1 MNKILSTKA
10 LTSEQ
15 GDKIINDFSVED
27 YANRDSSEI
36 QATISL
42 LKKFGEETETKIEDL
57 AVSSGQT
64 ELIAKAKSIDNIIKN
79 LFSILAARV
88 EPENLDDKTLL
99 NITKDDVVQ
108 ENGETHTNE
117 VVDSTLMFV
126 TEIKYH
132 FASVEDYNTNKNVHL
147 TEEVYYENLV
157 RKFLQ
162 LELSICFKIGPFRL
176 SSFESDVAE
185 EIVDKNVQW
194 HTLVSIIKADVVK
207 LNSLLNLYPEK
218 REILLDAGY
227 IVKEHNVKTKA
238 PGRVQLSLFDEEE
251 EVVNVIPDDEAIDDS
266 LGDIFDDDVPSSD
279 TPVNDTPVNDTPL
292 TVTIDEAV
300 VPTADVGP
308 APEEH
313 DHLSDA
319 ASNRD
324 YDLPF

>member
-15 GDKIINDFSVED
+15 GDKIINDFSIED

-42 LKKFGEETETKIEDL
+42 LKKFGEETEAKIEDL
-57 AVSSGQT
+57 AVSSGQA
-64 ELIAKAKSIDNIIKN
+64 ELIEKAKSIDNIVKN
-79 LFSILAARV
+79 LFGILADRV
-88 EPENLDDKTLL
+88 EPENLDDKTLM

-108 ENGETHTNE
+108 EDGETHTNE
-117 VVDSTLMFV
+117 VIDSTLMFV
-126 TEIKYH
+126 AEIKYH
-132 FASVEDYNTNKNVHL
+132 FASVEDYNTNKNAHL

-162 LELSICFKIGPFRL
+162 LELDICFKIGSLRL

-194 HTLVSIIKADVVK
+194 HTLVSVVKADVVK

-218 REILLDAGY
+218 RDMLLELGY

-238 PGRVQLSLFDEEE
+238 PGRVQLSLFDDEE
-251 EVVNVIPDDEAIDDS
+251 EVVNVIPDEDTTEDLIDD
-266 LGDIFDDDVPSSD
+266 LFNDDVVPCA
-279 TPVNDTPVNDTPL
+279 PANDASL
-292 TVTIDEAV
+292 TVTMDEASPV
-300 VPTADVGP
+300 VGFESST
-308 APEEH
+308 PEEH
-313 DHLSDA
+313 DHLADATSD
-319 ASNRD
+319 RD
-324 YDLPF
+324 DGLPF